1 MKIDP
6 DKPIGEIAMELDGAI
21 ELFQERNINYAFG
34 GRASLRSVCAQ
45 AGVSAEEIMIRLGRM
60 EVLAEGRDVLDRRPI
75 IGIIGYITRRDHPFI
90 RSRLAWFCKKTE
102 DLLDGNAER
111 LTFVLL
117 NDLIH
122 KMREDME
129 AHMKEEE
136 EVLFPHLIER
146 ENALCRGGGPD
157 GPTVPSGHAPR
168 ASSAMVRKHEKMWD
182 HWVLIRE
189 LTDQYHAPI
198 RVDRKF
204 VELCRRLQE
213 FQDCV
218 QDHAHLEDNIL
229 FRRAV
234 QLGFLA

>member
-45 AGVSAEEIMIRLGRM
+45 AGVSAEEIVARLGRM
-60 EVLAEGRDVLDRRPI
+60 EVLAGVQDGHEGRPI
-75 IGIIGYITRRDHPFI
+75 TGIIGYITRRDHPFI
-90 RSRLAWFCKKTE
+90 RSRLSWFCKKTG
-102 DLLDGNAER
+102 DLLAANAEQW
-111 LTFVLL
+111 TFVLL

-122 KMREDME
+122 KMRMDME

-136 EVLFPHLIER
+136 EVLFPHLIEMEKAR
-146 ENALCRGGGPD
+146 YRGRSPDRSMAPSDRGPL
-157 GPTVPSGHAPR
+157 S
-168 ASSAMVRKHEKMWD
+168 SSAMAWKHEKMWD
-182 HWVLIRE
+182 NWVLIQG
-189 LTDQYHAPI
+189 LTDHYHAPI
-198 RVDRKF
+198 RVDPRF

-213 FQDCV
+213 FQGCV
-218 QDHAHLEDNIL
+218 QDHAHLEDNVL